1 MRTLIQSFTE
11 YITRGVN
18 MKRFFLTIFL
28 IFSWSASFAQVQI
41 NRPGFIPKGLL
52 ICDELTC
59 KLLPDDRETP
69 AQILSYDPQVGVS
82 VLINK
87 KRYVVP
93 GNDVMVNNA
102 AKVICKKCNIPLGD
116 YIRNK
121 RDCIDSENE

>member
-1 MRTLIQSFTE
+1 
-11 YITRGVN
+11 
-18 MKRFFLTIFL
+18 MKRFLLTIFL

-41 NRPGFIPKGLL
+41 NRPGFVPKGLL

-82 VLINK
+82 ILINK

-93 GNDVMVNNA
+93 GNDVMV
-102 AKVICKKCNIPLGD
+102 IGKKCNIPLGD

-121 RDCIDSENE
+121 RDCIDIENE